1 MKVARIVN
9 TLLALA
15 LVLGLAVFG
24 LHSAQVG
31 ASSHRE
37 APMIINDPEADNT
50 DVYAFVSPDKPDTV
64 TFVANFNPFE
74 NPGNGPN
81 FYRFGDDIMYELH
94 IDNVGDAQSH
104 ITYQFRFTTQIANPN
119 TSHYNTGPIESIDSP
134 NLTFKQTYTVT
145 RLDDGKATVLGQNL
159 LSPPDRVG
167 PKSTPN
173 YEALSNAGI
182 HPLSDGSQV
191 FAGQA
196 DDSFFLDFSIFDL
209 LTVRKLPGNMGG
221 GIDTL
226 KGFNVHTIAL
236 QVPMTRLT
244 ANGAKP
250 AAPTDAN
257 AIIGVWSTTSRQTS
271 RVLRAGQAPQD
282 SGDWVQVSRLG
293 QPLVNE
299 VVVPMGAKDLFNS
312 SKPADDAQFLGGVT
326 DPELPKLLNKLYN
339 IQVPPTPRD
348 DLVAIFLTGIK
359 GATMP
364 PNVKPSEEL
373 RLNMGVPPTANPNNL
388 GVIGGDLAGFPNGRR
403 LADDVFDI
411 SLKAMAGAAYPLF
424 HPDFKADPLA
434 AQLGDGV
441 DANDV
446 PFRTR
451 FPYVALPHEG
461 TVNYPFSATTGGG
474 ATAGPPSQ
482 QPPVAGAPGM
492 PRTGATD
499 SGHLAD
505 IYVMLLA
512 LVAAAGGLIL
522 AGGWAVRRRAAG
534 QVKK

>member
-1 MKVARIVN
+1 MRLARFFN
-9 TLLALA
+9 SLLAVA
-15 LVLGLAVFG
+15 LVLGLCAFAVR
-24 LHSAQVG
+24 STQVS

-37 APMIINDPEADNT
+37 APMIIADPEADNT

-64 TFVANFNPFE
+64 TLIANFIPFE

-81 FYRFGDDIMYELH
+81 FYRFGDDVLYEFH

-104 ITYQFRFTTQIANPN
+104 ITYQFRFNTQIANPN
-119 TSHYNTGPIESIDSP
+119 TSHYNTGPIDSIDSP
-134 NLTFKQTYTVT
+134 NLTFKQTYSVS
-145 RLDDGKATVLGQNL
+145 RVDNGASTVLGENL
-159 LSPPDRVG
+159 LVPPANVG

-173 YEALSNAGI
+173 YEALSNAGV

-191 FAGQA
+191 FAGEA

-226 KGFNVHTIAL
+226 KGFNVHSIAL
-236 QVPMTRLT
+236 QIPMTRLT
-244 ANGAKP
+244 SNAAKP
-250 AAPTDAN
+250 ASAKDAN
-257 AIIGVWSTTSRQTS
+257 AVIGVWSTTSRQTT
-271 RVLRAGQAPQD
+271 RVLRVGGQAAQG
-282 SGDWVQVSRLG
+282 SGDYVQVSRLG
-293 QPLVNE
+293 SPLVNE
-299 VVVPMGAKDLFNS
+299 VVVPMGAKDLFNN

-326 DPELPKLLNKLYN
+326 DPELAKLLNKLYN

-348 DLVAIFLTGIK
+348 DLVAIFLTGIP
-359 GATMP
+359 GLTMP

-373 RLNMGVPPTANPNNL
+373 RLNMGMPPAANPNRL
-388 GVIGGDLAGFPNGRR
+388 GVVGGDTAGFPNGRR

-411 SLKAMAGAAYPLF
+411 ELKGVAGAAYPLF
-424 HPDFKADPLA
+424 HPAFKPDPLA

-446 PFRTR
+446 PFRTA

-461 TVNYPFSATTGGG
+461 TVNYPFNSQTGGG
-474 ATAGPPSQ
+474 AQAAGGGQ
-482 QPPVAGAPGM
+482 PGM

-499 SGHLAD
+499 SSHLAD
-505 IYVMLLA
+505 FYIPLLT
-512 LVAAAGGLIL
+512 L
-522 AGGWAVRRRAAG
+522 ASLLGAFAVIGGWAVRRRAAPG
-534 QVKK
+534 ADR